1 MLMTDLFSTGLDV
14 DDDLAAIQNE
24 IIRLKRKKA
33 LLSITKGVDK
43 QKLATI
49 GNLVRALK
57 KQRLAYKINQKSGLI
72 ALSVNFTIATIVIT
86 MALATGRIGQEYFV
100 EAFYTTA
107 AVMVASRFFG
117 SMLRGWVLWR
127 TERLTKKIT
136 TLRRAEQT
144 PSTSCK

>member
-57 KQRLAYKINQKSGLI
+57 K
-72 ALSVNFTIATIVIT
+72 
-86 MALATGRIGQEYFV
+86 
-100 EAFYTTA
+100 
-107 AVMVASRFFG
+107 
-117 SMLRGWVLWR
+117 
-127 TERLTKKIT
+127 
-136 TLRRAEQT
+136 TLVRDRWIR
-144 PSTSCK
+144 